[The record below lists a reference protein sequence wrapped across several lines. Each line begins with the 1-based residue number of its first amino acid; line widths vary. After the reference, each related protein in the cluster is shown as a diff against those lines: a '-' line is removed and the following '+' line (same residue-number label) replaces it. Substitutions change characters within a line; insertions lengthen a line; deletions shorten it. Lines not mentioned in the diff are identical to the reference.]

1 MNDNEV
7 LAAVR
12 DSFSDVHMHTP
23 LEQTLRRGRVLR
35 ARRRGFR
42 AAALTGAAAIA
53 AVAAV
58 TSANLGTSATTPE
71 LAAWTVTVGPGHTVN
86 VTIRQLSDAA
96 GLQRTLRDNGVPA
109 RVTFQPGT
117 PSDSPPLPAGC
128 RNVSMSDIAN
138 ANLQS
143 KILGPPGGITN
154 GVALTLY
161 PQAIP
166 RGVGIFL
173 AIESGSNSHGW
184 GWGLDL
190 VQATQSCTG

>member
-12 DSFSDVHMHTP
+12 DSFSEVHMHTP

-35 ARRRGFR
+35 ARRRGYR
-42 AAALTGAAAIA
+42 AAALAGAAAIA

-58 TSANLGTSATTPE
+58 TTANLGTSARTPA
-71 LAAWTVTVGPGHTVN
+71 LAAWTVTVGPDHTVS

-96 GLQRTLRDNGVPA
+96 GLQRTLRDDGVPA

-128 RNVSMSDIAN
+128 RNVSMSDTEN

-143 KILGPPGGITN
+143 KILGPPGGISN
-154 GVALTLY
+154 GVALTLH

-166 RGVGIFL
+166 HGVGIFL
-173 AIESGSNSHGW
+173 AIESGSNSHTW

>member
-7 LAAVR
+7 LAAAR
-12 DSFSDVHMHTP
+12 DSFSDVHMRTP
-23 LEQTLRRGRVLR
+23 LEQTLRRGSALR

-53 AVAAV
+53 AVTAV
-58 TSANLGTSATTPE
+58 TTANLGTSATTPA

-96 GLQRTLRDNGVPA
+96 GLQRTLRDDGVPA

-128 RNVSMSDIAN
+128 RNVEMSDTED

-154 GVALTLY
+154 GVALTLHA
-161 PQAIP
+161 QAIP
-166 RGVGIFL
+166 PGVGIFL

-190 VQATQSCTG
+190 VQATRSCTG